1 MKSTKKEAR
10 QPKQADARELHA
22 SVPLLSAE
30 NLKNALW
37 ETLHAIKS
45 GEILPGQGDAI
56 ASQAREI
63 LRTVKIQLQIAGQT
77 KRRVPTDVVDFAE
90 QALLVS
96 PEYGAE

>member
-1 MKSTKKEAR
+1 MKSTKKEGR
-10 QPKQADARELHA
+10 QVKQPDVREPHA
-22 SVPLLSAE
+22 AVPLLSAE

-37 ETLHAIKS
+37 ETLHAVKN

-63 LRTVKIQLQIAGQT
+63 LRTVKIQLQIAGQA

-90 QALLVS
+90 QALLVA
-96 PEYGAE
+96 PEYAAE